1 MKVCPKCNGEWPD
14 NARFCPKCGSPLV
27 DEAEADDEEE
37 AKATVVMT
45 MADLEKLKLQTAGGA
60 KEEQPPKEEVQPKVA
75 PKLELVESEVLQ
87 AQQERV
93 QIEPEV
99 ARSGPAKASA
109 RSELEIVSAARP
121 KKPSFFAKLFGFL
134 GGLFGGKGSKKG
146 IEEEEEPAFIRESE
160 QPPVKEKEPEVV
172 PEAKVADKKD
182 EKPRPMRVSE
192 PVVPEVEDS
201 QKIGEFS
208 ETKWFMA
215 GELIKEEEVTPEDL
229 LVDDLQKVYK
239 RTQELPEE
247 VRKKYS
253 LKAGQK
259 VDKLPETPGGPEKK
273 K

>member
-27 DEAEADDEEE
+27 DQAEGDEEE
-37 AKATVVMT
+37 AKPTVVMT

-75 PKLELVESEVLQ
+75 PKIELVESEVPQ

-109 RSELEIVSAARP
+109 RSGIEIVSATRP
-121 KKPSFFAKLFGFL
+121 KKPSFFAKLLGFL

-146 IEEEEEPAFIRESE
+146 IQEEEEPAFVRESD
-160 QPPVKEKEPEVV
+160 PSPVKQKEPQAIL
-172 PEAKVADKKD
+172 EAKVPDKKD
-182 EKPRPMRVSE
+182 EQRQPAMASE
-192 PVVPEVEDS
+192 PVEPEVEDS

-229 LVDDLQKVYK
+229 LVEDLQKVYK

-247 VRKKYS
+247 VRRKYS